1 MNKWIFM
8 VLFLLFFAGVPVYL
22 AEIQDVPTRFA
33 FQHAVL
39 LTSLAAFGLMLGLF
53 WLSRLMPKD
62 AVKMKYAATMR
73 WHKYIGY
80 VAGLFM
86 LVHPVLMIARRFT
99 AVESNPVGNLILM
112 IKSPLMLT
120 GVIAWC
126 LLVALILVAF
136 FRKPMPAKIF
146 RYVHGVMAIG
156 FTGLSTWHV
165 VSVGRHSNPAMSGF
179 WIVLAVGAVG
189 ALLWSYKPARR
200 KTDNPI
206 YQGAANESA

>member
-1 MNKWIFM
+1 MG
-8 VLFLLFFAGVPVYL
+8 LFLLFFAGAPVYL

-62 AVKMKYAATMR
+62 TVKMKYAATMR

-86 LVHPVLMIARRFT
+86 LVHPVLMIVRRFK
-99 AVESNPVGNLILM
+99 AVESNPVDNLILM
-112 IKSPLMLT
+112 IKSPLLLT

-126 LLVALILVAF
+126 LLVAFIVIAF
-136 FRKPMPAKIF
+136 FRKSMPAKIF

-156 FTGLSTWHV
+156 FVGLSTWHV

-179 WIVLAVGAVG
+179 WIVLAGGAVG
-189 ALLWSYKPARR
+189 ALLWSYKPVR
-200 KTDNPI
+200 KNAEANM
-206 YQGAANESA
+206 YQGATNESA